1 MVVIMAYQTCEVEG
15 SLGELKLLL
24 KEPCYA
30 TYGVKGGRTFK
41 CGHVSRDCYVLPAS
55 F

>member
-15 SLGELKLLL
+15 SLGELTTPPMAL
-24 KEPCYA
+24 KE
-30 TYGVKGGRTFK
+30 GGLFK
-41 CGHVSRDCYVLPAS
+41 YGHVSRDCYVLPAS